1 MSFMDAAAAPDL
13 PLTGRIRARVA
24 DPRAWAVL
32 EAGYGAFLQF
42 GLRRTSMQDIAD
54 RAGMSRAALYL
65 HYRNKED
72 IFHALMEAYFAAAAD
87 AVAEALA
94 RQGDPVEALT
104 AAFEAQM
111 GDAAEMMHR
120 SPHADELLSA
130 KHGIARDLMAD
141 GYARLARVYG
151 DWLVAGLAA
160 GRIAPEAV
168 GPDPQAAARA
178 MLAALDGLKQAGLDW
193 EDYLEARDRLA
204 RMFGRALR
212 P

>member
-1 MSFMDAAAAPDL
+1 MDAVASSPS
-13 PLTGRIRARVA
+13 LTARIRARVV

-32 EAGYGAFLQF
+32 EAAYSSFLQF

-72 IFHALMEAYFAAAAD
+72 IFHALMEAYFAAAAE

-94 RQGDPVEALT
+94 SHDDPVEAI
-104 AAFEAQM
+104 AAGFAAQM
-111 GDAAEMMHR
+111 GDAAEMMMQ

-130 KHGIARDLMAD
+130 KHGAGRDIVSR
-141 GYARLARVYG
+141 GQARLVQVYG
-151 DWLVAGLAA
+151 DWLAGELMA
-160 GRIAPEAV
+160 GRVAVDAV
-168 GPDPQAAARA
+168 GAHPHETAAA
-178 MLAALDGLKQAGLDW
+178 MLAAFDGLKQAGLDW
-193 EDYLEARDRLA
+193 PGLLAARDRLA
-204 RMFGRALR
+204 QLFGRALR